1 MQSKFCI
8 RYASDHHALLSAL
21 FYIEDGSDLY
31 CWHAQLCDHNLIA
44 AFYAIEDFY
53 EEQTCVL
60 HRSLEDDVH
69 GPWVTLA
76 ADSTLLGVR
85 CPVPEALRHELER
98 LQSRFVEEW
107 LFFENDPASRPACR
121 AYETQQLP
129 LHAVNINL
137 KKLARMACADR
148 VWQHHN
154 AGFDENVLE
163 LVQKF
168 SRHPVGI
175 QQDPDNPSVQQS

>member
-31 CWHAQLCDHNLIA
+31 CWYAQSCGHNLNA

-53 EEQTCVL
+53 EDHACVL

-76 ADSTLLGVR
+76 EDSSLLGVR

-98 LQSRFVEEW
+98 LQSRFIEEW
-107 LFFENDPASRPACR
+107 LFFLDDPAALPAR
-121 AYETQQLP
+121 KAYEKQHLP
-129 LHAVNINL
+129 VNAVNIQL

-163 LVQKF
+163 LVQKY
-168 SRHPVGI
+168 SLHAAGI
-175 QQDPDNPSVQQS
+175 QTDSNARSA